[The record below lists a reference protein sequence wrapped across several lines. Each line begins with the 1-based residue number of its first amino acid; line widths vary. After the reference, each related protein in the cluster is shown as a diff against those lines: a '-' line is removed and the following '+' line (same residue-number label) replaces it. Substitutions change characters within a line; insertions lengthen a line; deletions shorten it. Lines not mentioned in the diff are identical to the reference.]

1 MSRLE
6 RRYRRLLRL
15 LPAPYRRAWEGDM
28 VTAFLESMATDDPEL
43 DEDIADLGRPPAAE
57 VLSVLAL
64 AARLWFGGLGAP
76 PKQFVW
82 GQALRIAVLVGLL
95 SHAASAVSSFVVRLW
110 IDGRL
115 AVIPFG
121 PPGTAGEAI
130 PVPGVEAAL
139 PPALWDQVWVV
150 VDVLVLVGYLALL
163 LGRRRLSQVLVVLA
177 ILPAP
182 LYQVLYDG
190 ELLLRNAPRLVLDV
204 LLVLAMGAFRSDA
217 PKPRLWPWLLAVP
230 VGGLVLAAPLILVL
244 GLAPDPFSWSFDTAT
259 VYGVLLTVAIAVH
272 LVAGALR
279 PDRDSARGLALLVLG
294 GAVLGLRLGTWG
306 VVAGF
311 GSRPWVELL
320 PVAALLAVGL
330 PLALRTRRALRGLPQ
345 EA

>member
-6 RRYRRLLRL
+6 RRYRGLLRL
-15 LPAPYRRAWEGDM
+15 LPAPYRRAWEEDM
-28 VTAFLESMATDDPEL
+28 VTAFLESMATGDPEL
-43 DEDIADLGRPPAAE
+43 DEDIADLGRPPASE

-76 PKQFVW
+76 PRQFVW
-82 GQALRIAVLVGLL
+82 GQALRIAALVGLL
-95 SHAASAVSSFVVRLW
+95 SHAASVVSSLVVRLW

-115 AVIPFG
+115 GLIPFG
-121 PPGTAGEAI
+121 PPGVPAEGI
-130 PVPGVEAAL
+130 PVPGVEVSL
-139 PPALWDQVWVV
+139 PPALWDQVWIV
-150 VDVLVLVGYLALL
+150 VDLLVLAGYLALL

-182 LYQVLYDG
+182 LWQGLYDS
-190 ELLLRNAPRLVLDV
+190 ELLLRNAPRFVLDL
-204 LLVLAMGAFRSDA
+204 LLVLAMGAFRSDS

-244 GLAPDPFSWSFDTAT
+244 GLAVDPFSWSFDTAT
-259 VYGVLLTVAIAVH
+259 VYGALLTVAIAGY

-279 PDRDSARGLALLVLG
+279 PARDSAWGLALLVLG
-294 GAVLGLRLGTWG
+294 GAVLALRLGTWG
-306 VVAGF
+306 TAP
-311 GSRPWVELL
+311 GSGSWGELL
-320 PVAALLAVGL
+320 VVAALLAVGL